1 MSFLGGSSRPAPPP
15 PPPPDNTAF
24 NEALQSRIDAQQVQI
39 DQQRQQLEE
48 RIESQESRVEGER
61 LEQLQAVAA
70 KSKTRRKGRRL
81 LVSQSRP
88 SPEVGLLDDPVGSDV
103 TLGPSPSRKPRRA
116 GAYNA

>member
-1 MSFLGGSSRPAPPP
+1 MSFIFGSKSRPAPPP

-39 DQQRQQLEE
+39 DTQRKELEG
-48 RIESQESRVEGER
+48 RIDTQEARVEGER
-61 LEQLQAVAA
+61 KEQLQAVAA

-81 LVSQSRP
+81 LVSQTRP
-88 SPEVGLLDDPVGSDV
+88 SPEVGLLDDPTGSNL
-103 TLGPSPSRKPRRA
+103 TLGPSRKPRRA